1 MHTYFIFRMQRSILP
16 HLPCVGNGLEVPMAA
31 EAMAAVVEAVMIAAG
46 TIVAARLVIVVDME
60 VGLTVNGLL
69 LVILHARGMLRP
81 PEEMTHTL
89 HEAVEG
95 MNMSHPGDRARG
107 TRIALPGEPPQ
118 MLLREE
124 TVSERT
130 IGAIGENFVWLFCY

>member
-1 MHTYFIFRMQRSILP
+1 
-16 HLPCVGNGLEVPMAA
+16 MAA
-31 EAMAAVVEAVMIAAG
+31 EAMAAVVEAVMIAVG
-46 TIVAARLVIVVDME
+46 TIGAARLVIVVDME
-60 VGLTVNGLL
+60 VGLIVNGLL
-69 LVILHARGMLRP
+69 LVILREKGMLRP

-95 MNMSHPGDRARG
+95 MNMPHPGDRAQD
-107 TRIALPGEPPQ
+107 TRIALPGEPPR

-130 IGAIGENFVWLFCY
+130 TGAIGETLSECFCY

>member
-1 MHTYFIFRMQRSILP
+1 MLSVHLPYHLKNANLLYFRIPWLILP
-16 HLPCVGNGLEVPMAA
+16 RLPCVGNGLEVPMAA
-31 EAMAAVVEAVMIAAG
+31 EAMAAVVEAVMIAVG
-46 TIVAARLVIVVDME
+46 TIGAARLVIVVDME
-60 VGLTVNGLL
+60 VGLIVNGLP
-69 LVILHARGMLRP
+69 LVILRGRGMLRP

-95 MNMSHPGDRARG
+95 MNMPHQGDRAQD

-118 MLLREE
+118 ILLREG

-130 IGAIGENFVWLFCY
+130 TG